1 MFRQNMSVNDVKNVL
16 SLSRTSLF
24 YSSDLSPDM
33 LDNVEEDTEEIVD
46 MMYLLNFAGNIN

>member
-33 LDNVEEDTEEIVD
+33 LDNAEEDTEEIVD